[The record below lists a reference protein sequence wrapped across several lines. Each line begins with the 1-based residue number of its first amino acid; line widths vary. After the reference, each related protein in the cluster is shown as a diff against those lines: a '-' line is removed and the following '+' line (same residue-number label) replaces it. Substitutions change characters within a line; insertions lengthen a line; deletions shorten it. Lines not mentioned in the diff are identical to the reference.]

1 MSKYSIEK
9 ETLDAIADAILAQ
22 TGGTAALSP
31 TAMPDAIAAIAGGID
46 TSDATATVA
55 DILSGKTAYVNGE
68 KITGEI
74 AEKSADDVTVSG
86 AAVTVPAGYYAAAVT
101 KSVAT
106 AAQATPSISVSSDGL
121 ITASATQDAGY
132 VSAGTKSATKQLT
145 VQGAQTITPTT
156 TDQTIEAG
164 RYLTGAQT
172 IKGDSNLVAENIKS
186 GVSIFGVTGTHEGDT
201 AMQTTYTTVIDG
213 VTWYIEIMRRT
224 NDDGTYQY
232 FISRLSTNGSYTKT
246 ITASNSQSTTV
257 YTGTAIDYS
266 GDALTMQKA
275 VYAYKTYEYEEWDE
289 GAYEYVTSTAYAN
302 MQGDLAIGA
311 DGSVSLTVK
320 IDVESSLYDGTGLT
334 SVTLSD
340 SVDYD
345 VCNV

>member
-1 MSKYSIEK
+1 MSVQTEIDRIITAVHAAHEK
-9 ETLDAIADAILAQ
+9 VKEK
-22 TGGTAALSP
+22 GGTTSEPYLVANLEGAIGSIPEASDPTLQSKTVSPATSQQVVTPDSGYDGLSSVIVNAMP
-31 TAMPDAIAAIAGGID
+31 TA
-46 TSDATATVA
+46 T
-55 DILSGKTAYVNGE
+55 
-68 KITGEI
+68 
-74 AEKSADDVTVSG
+74 
-86 AAVTVPAGYYAAAVT
+86 
-101 KSVAT
+101 
-106 AAQATPSISVSSDGL
+106 QATPSISVSADGL
-121 ITASATQDAGY
+121 ITASATQSAGY

-156 TDQTIEAG
+156 TDQTIASG
-164 RYLTGAQT
+164 RYLTGAQM

-224 NDDGTYQY
+224 NDDGTYKY
-232 FISRLSTNGSYTKT
+232 FISRLSTKGFYTKT
-246 ITASNSQSTTV
+246 ISESNSQSTTV

-266 GDALTMQKA
+266 GNAITMQKA
-275 VYAYKTYEYEEWDE
+275 VYDYKTYEYEEWDE
-289 GAYEYVTSTAYAN
+289 GAYDYVTSTAYAS

-320 IDVESSLYDGTGLT
+320 IDVESAVYWGAGLT

-340 SVDYD
+340 SAYYD